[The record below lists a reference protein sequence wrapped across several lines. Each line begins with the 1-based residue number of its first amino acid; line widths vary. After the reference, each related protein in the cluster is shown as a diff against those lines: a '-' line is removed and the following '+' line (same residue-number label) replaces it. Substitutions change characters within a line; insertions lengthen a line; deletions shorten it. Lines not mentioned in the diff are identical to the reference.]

1 MCLKRRKNV
10 TRDDKIRTVVIT
22 ISKCRR
28 EWIRVKLGGEKCKPV
43 KGSNIKH
50 QKYKLLL
57 KGENKKMV
65 GMVGNQER
73 FLKNLKKSDNF
84 FNHVGLSWSNIF
96 FNIRLHKILTKFSV
110 LRKGDPD
117 SGVTWIIFV
126 VGYLFK
132 KINIISG
139 KIIVS
144 WFYPV

>member
-1 MCLKRRKNV
+1 
-10 TRDDKIRTVVIT
+10 
-22 ISKCRR
+22 
-28 EWIRVKLGGEKCKPV
+28 
-43 KGSNIKH
+43 
-50 QKYKLLL
+50 
-57 KGENKKMV
+57 
-65 GMVGNQER
+65 MVGNQER

-144 WFYPV
+144 